1 MCMSFTRFLDFHY
14 SISLTMFSRG
24 GIHVCFL
31 GFWVMRFRFGLILLM
46 FCLGETPN
54 VVKRF

>member
-14 SISLTMFSRG
+14 SISLTMFTRG

-31 GFWVMRFRFGLILLM
+31 GFGVVMRFGLILIM